1 VDDQLP
7 ALEAIVGSGS
17 YPTFARTLVALS
29 AEGYDFDL
37 DHLFELGLGA
47 PLDGLAVRLDRRA
60 P

>member
-1 VDDQLP
+1 MDDQLP

-17 YPTFARTLVALS
+17 YPTFARSLVALS
-29 AEGYDFDL
+29 AECYDFDL